1 MNNAFLS
8 FFQFFFNARCLWLS
22 SSTFSAEVYTYLQ
35 WFHKDL
41 MSQTKLSFVYFIDC
55 SSSHW
60 DKEGICLEYVL
71 SYSNKALIPLCSK
84 VMGSIESKTIHM
96 RRKLFSWIA
105 TSCLSLLLW
114 FFSFTLFLFLHTTS
128 NTMKV
133 SSIYTSIQEHFKR
146 HLIL

>member
-105 TSCLSLLLW
+105 TFVYLYYYD
-114 FFSFTLFLFLHTTS
+114 FFPSHFFYFSTLHQTQWKSPLF
-128 NTMKV
+128 
-133 SSIYTSIQEHFKR
+133 
-146 HLIL
+146 ILVYRNILRDI